1 MLPEL
6 DEQVVRERIAKRI
19 AMEFEEGDVVNL
31 GIGIPTLVA
40 DYIPD
45 DKHVIFQAENGAIG
59 IGPPPASPNYKC
71 IGAGGRF
78 ISLLPGGSFFSS
90 DVSFGLIR
98 GGHIDATVLG
108 SLEVDQNGSLANWWI
123 PGKSVPG
130 MGGAM
135 DLVVGAR
142 RVYVAMTHV
151 TKKGAPKILK
161 KCTLPLTAVA
171 VVDMI
176 VTEFAV
182 FTIKDKKMT
191 LTEIAPEVTL
201 EEIRANTGADYETAE
216 NIAVYGGL
224 GGA

>member
-6 DEQVVRERIAKRI
+6 DEQLVRERIAKRI
-19 AMEFEEGDVVNL
+19 AMEFEEGEVVNL

-40 DYIPD
+40 DYIPEG
-45 DKHVIFQAENGAIG
+45 KHVIFQAENGAIG
-59 IGPPPASPNYKC
+59 IGPPPSVPNYKC

-90 DVSFGLIR
+90 DTSFGLIR

-108 SLEVDQNGSLANWWI
+108 TLEVDQHGDLANWWI

-161 KCTLPLTAVA
+161 KCTLPLTAVG
-171 VVDMI
+171 VVDMV

-182 FTIKDKKMT
+182 FTI
-191 LTEIAPEVTL
+191 
-201 EEIRANTGADYETAE
+201 
-216 NIAVYGGL
+216 
-224 GGA
+224 